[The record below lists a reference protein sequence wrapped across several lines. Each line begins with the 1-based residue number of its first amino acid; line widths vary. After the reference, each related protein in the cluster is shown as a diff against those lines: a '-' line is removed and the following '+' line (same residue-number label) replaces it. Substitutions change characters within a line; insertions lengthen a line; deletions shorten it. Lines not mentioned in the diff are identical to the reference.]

1 VLRQKAPFL
10 SVVSILLILQGC
22 GGSSTSPPS
31 GGQTLN
37 IYYAIPLTGGFAD
50 AGQTACNGAIMA
62 ADEIN
67 ASGGIPS
74 GPEKGDKFAVQC
86 IDSQQSPEVASTIA
100 SRYAADP
107 SVWTMMGFYSS
118 GEAQAAGLVAQRS
131 NLSIIGSNVGGSFL
145 TEGSLHNVL
154 VMIPPLQSMGYAWVD
169 FCHTY
174 YGASKIADLSPNFS
188 YTPDYRKGRDKALGA
203 ISGVSLVS
211 EQTYDDSA
219 TKDWSPYLSK
229 IKDSGA
235 QCLLLGSYPPEQCT
249 IAAQARQIGLNI
261 AIVDFTDS
269 GTSQSCVQAA
279 GSAYVGLAFGQ
290 YIAYP
295 PTPGSKYADAF
306 NKFQAKYNNP
316 MGSYPAYSYDSV
328 VAVECALMDGAKTR
342 EDLVTYLPKINC
354 TGITGQLQFTNNKP
368 SARTLTRTEAS
379 SNSASALDPVVIY
392 TGFPDGTAK
401 LVKVVATCASRPT
414 CSKFAVS

>member
-1 VLRQKAPFL
+1 M
-10 SVVSILLILQGC
+10 LLILQGC
-22 GGSSTSPPS
+22 GGSSTNTTT

-50 AGQTACNGAIMA
+50 AGQTACNGAKMA
-62 ADEIN
+62 ADEIDS
-67 ASGGIPS
+67 SGGIPS
-74 GPEKGDKFAVQC
+74 GPEKGDKLAVQC
-86 IDSQQSPEVASTIA
+86 VDSQQSPEVASTIA
-100 SRYAADP
+100 SRYASDP

-154 VMIPPLQSMGYAWVD
+154 VMIPPLQSQGYAWVD

-174 YGASKIADLSPNFS
+174 YGATKIADLSPNYS
-188 YTPDYRKGRDKALGA
+188 YTPDYRKGRDKALSAEPG
-203 ISGVSLVS
+203 IQLVS
-211 EQTYDDSA
+211 EQTYDDTS
-219 TKDWSPYLSK
+219 TKDWSPFLSK

-249 IAAQARQIGLNI
+249 IAAQARQIGLNVP
-261 AIVDFTDS
+261 IVDFTNS
-269 GTSQSCVQAA
+269 GTSQSCVQAG

-295 PTPGSKYADAF
+295 PAPGSKYADAF
-306 NKFQAKYNNP
+306 SRFQAKYNEP

-328 VAVECALMDGAKTR
+328 IALECALKDGAKSR

-354 TGITGQLQFTNNKP
+354 PGITGQLQFVTNKP
-368 SARTLTRTEAS
+368 LARELTYTEAS
-379 SNSASALDPVVIY
+379 SASASALDPVVTYIAS
-392 TGFPDGTAK
+392 PDGTAK
-401 LVKVVATCASRPT
+401 LDKVIATCASRPI
-414 CSKFAVS
+414 CSKFVAH